1 MYQLHTG
8 FVRIFRV
15 REAKAWVWPMLGV
28 LFAFPCGGSIGCV
41 ESSRVQGGEGVK
53 WQMATPP
60 PPPRISVRLFWH
72 FSEARE
78 PMDVATREV

>member
-15 REAKAWVWPMLGV
+15 REAKAWVWPMLEV

-60 PPPRISVRLFWH
+60 SLSDCFGTFLRPESLWMWPQGRCKTLV
-72 FSEARE
+72 
-78 PMDVATREV
+78 